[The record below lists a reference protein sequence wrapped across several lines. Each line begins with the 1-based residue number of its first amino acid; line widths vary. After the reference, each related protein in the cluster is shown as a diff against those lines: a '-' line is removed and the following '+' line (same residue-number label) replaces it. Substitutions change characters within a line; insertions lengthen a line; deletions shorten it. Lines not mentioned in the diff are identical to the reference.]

1 MAFARG
7 KFHLWNFKMWIRFTV
22 SAASVPCVPCVP
34 SYHGFMLDICQLHC
48 AAYEALAPHKAPR
61 HPDTGH
67 GCTLGNTTPATLSLG
82 AVQL

>member
-1 MAFARG
+1 MLCSLQRRRIVPVTRA
-7 KFHLWNFKMWIRFTV
+7 
-22 SAASVPCVPCVP
+22 SAASVPCVP
-34 SYHGFMLDICQLHC
+34 SYHGFMLDICQVHC

>member
-48 AAYEALAPHKAPR
+48 AAYEALAPHKAAPTPSHGPR
-61 HPDTGH
+61 AALWET
-67 GCTLGNTTPATLSLG
+67 
-82 AVQL
+82 